1 MQESVEA
8 NLSILWDF
16 VALAYDYF
24 ESENRYSQ
32 IRTTMFHS
40 KSQPKMRGKA
50 AEIKDFC
57 PVVLACCREFMN
69 QKLVL
74 HQKII
79 FVMEGIVRL
88 LKKSLKVFKEVF
100 KVV

>member
-1 MQESVEA
+1 MQDSVEG

-16 VALAYDYF
+16 IGLAYDHF

-32 IRTTMFHS
+32 IRFTMFHS
-40 KSQPKMRGKA
+40 KSQPKMKGKA
-50 AEIKDFC
+50 AEIKDFG
-57 PVVLACCREFMN
+57 PVLLACCREFLN

>member
-8 NLSILWDF
+8 NLSLLWDF
-16 VALAYDYF
+16 FEYAYDYYGT
-24 ESENRYSQ
+24 ENRYSH

-50 AEIKDFC
+50 AEIKDFM
-57 PVVLACCREFMN
+57 PVLLAATREF
-69 QKLVL
+69 LLPAVAL

-79 FVMEGIVRL
+79 FVLEGLVRL
-88 LKKSLKVFKEVF
+88 FQKPQKSL
-100 KVV
+100 